1 MKSIIRKITIFIM
14 LMCAIGTVSARA
26 IVVCEDPDYGALLP
40 GDYMGLVDDVRFFAE
55 KHFRYPP
62 EAWKVQKW
70 YGVIITA
77 LIDVDGKVVEYE
89 LQTDQTPHPLLME
102 ALQKAMKEMDWR
114 PALKNGVPVA
124 SYRDFYMPFTRK
136 SPHGDYW
143 FPIGMEKLFDLADD
157 YVFKWPARKDK
168 HSVPEMRQALRSLG
182 ESAVLFPLYAP
193 VSIAN
198 ARLLATFGQQNM
210 ALSHLDNFLKDYQ
223 ADNYTQEVNDYGDTA
238 RTVVMADYKM
248 SNEAWAAVMR
258 TLLRDMMKTPDRD
271 TVYAETLSLFDG
283 LLLMPLSHGM
293 KYLKNIEDSLE
304 RDKAA
309 ANVNAEKE
317 LVLAGR
323 RATTEDDLRLFGLKA
338 MLIWLH
344 DGPDGF
350 HNYIAQ
356 MLSRKPTKELQKYL
370 SKLKKNLAKRSAVL
384 ADRDE
389 VVRSLA
395 LLVPPEGA
403 DEAYVRSF
411 YERRSAMEK
420 IFPLKWFTDEPPRL
434 NYY

>member
-1 MKSIIRKITIFIM
+1 MKSIIIRISIFLM
-14 LMCAIGTVSARA
+14 LLCGVDSVSART
-26 IVVCEDPDYGALLP
+26 IEVCEDPDYGAVLP
-40 GDYMGLVDDVRFFAE
+40 GDYMGLVHDVRFFAE
-55 KHFRYPP
+55 KHFHYPP

-70 YGVIITA
+70 YGLEITA
-77 LIDVDGKVVEYE
+77 LIDVDGKVAEFDMH
-89 LQTDQTPHPLLME
+89 TDQPPHPLLLAE
-102 ALQKAMKEMDWR
+102 LKRVIQEMNWR
-114 PALKNGVPVA
+114 PAFKDGYPVA
-124 SYRDFYMPFTRK
+124 SYKDFYMPFTRN
-136 SPHGDYW
+136 SPRGDYW
-143 FPIGMEKLFDLADD
+143 FPIGMEEEFEIASD
-157 YVFKWPARKDK
+157 YAYKWPERKGK
-168 HSVPEMRQALRSLG
+168 HSAPEMRQALRTLG
-182 ESAVLFPLYAP
+182 ESAIKFPLYVP
-193 VSIAN
+193 VAIAN

-350 HNYIAQ
+350 HNYVAQ

-420 IFPLKWFTDEPPRL
+420 IFPLKWFTDDPPSL